1 MSTSRSR
8 SKSKFDTD
16 KSDNKESW
24 WYSPSADYGKY
35 AAIVS
40 CVFTVILFICVLYA
54 VNYFLYSKVD
64 PYGEKIIKGKIK
76 DVSCNR
82 YTTFSGE
89 KNNATT
95 NYDCSLDIEYDINN
109 INYNK
114 KNHIINSSTYYNKGS
129 RIDLRYNKDDP
140 NDITEN
146 TWSYNN
152 IGNLIVFVCFI
163 IMIFAIVNLIG
174 VILFKPA
181 AAAAGLASLG
191 GTVAQGVASGASRGW
206 KGN

>member
-24 WYSPSADYGKY
+24 WYGPSADYGKF
-35 AAIVS
+35 VS
-40 CVFTVILFICVLYA
+40 VIGFVITLILFIAVLYG
-54 VNYFLYSKVD
+54 VNFFLYSRVD

-82 YTTFSGE
+82 YTTSSGE
-89 KNNATT
+89 KNNITT
-95 NYDCSLDIEYDINN
+95 NYDCNLDISYNINN
-109 INYNK
+109 IDYNK
-114 KNHIINSSTYYNKGS
+114 KNHIINSTTYYNKGS
-129 RIDLRYNKDDP
+129 IIDLRYNKDDP

-152 IGNLIVFVCFI
+152 IGNIIVIVFFI
-163 IMIFAIVNLIG
+163 IMIFSIINLIA
-174 VILFKPA
+174 VFLFKPA
-181 AAAAGLASLG
+181 AAAVGIASLG
-191 GTVAQGVASGASRGW
+191 GTVAKGVATGINR
-206 KGN
+206 